1 MSVIARDTIRW
12 GIIGCGDVCEVK
24 SGPGF
29 QKAEGSRLV
38 AVMRRD
44 RAKAEDFARRHG
56 VPRAYDDAAAL
67 IADPEVDAVYIA
79 TPPSSHA
86 AYTLLAAAA
95 GKPVYVEKPMATTA
109 AEGQAMVD
117 ACRAAGVPLFVAY
130 YRRTLPRFQRVK
142 ALLAEGAIGTPC
154 TVNMVLCEPP
164 RPGQLPLS
172 PTAWRLDPAIAGAGL
187 FLDLGSHMLDLL
199 DHLLGPI
206 RSARGAAAN
215 RAGLYDAEDTVAAQL
230 SFEGGVVGAAAWS
243 FVTGVKLD
251 RTEIL
256 GTAGKL
262 QYACF
267 DDAPIVLETR
277 AGRQEIPVAASPAR
291 AATADPDHRRSAAG
305 ARPGRQRCQQR
316 PAHHRGDGRD
326 PGRVPGRAARA
337 SAADA
342 GVPAGS
348 CRRRAAGP
356 VGAGSLAICAQ
367 LNSGFSRC
375 APRNG

>member
-1 MSVIARDTIRW
+1 MARMAGTAKSTDKDTVRW

-44 RAKAEDFARRHG
+44 RARAEDFARRHG

-79 TPPSSHA
+79 TPPSTHA
-86 AYTLLAAAA
+86 PYALQAAAA

-109 AEGQAMVD
+109 AEAQAMVD

-130 YRRTLPRFQRVK
+130 YRRSLPRFQRVK
-142 ALLAEGAIGTPC
+142 SLLAEGAIGTPC
-154 TVNMVLCEPP
+154 AVHMVLCEPP
-164 RPGQLPLS
+164 RPGHLPPS

-206 RSARGAAAN
+206 TQVRGAAVN
-215 RAGLYDAEDTVAAQL
+215 RGGLYAAEDTIAAQL
-230 SFEGGVVGAAAWS
+230 GFESGVVAAATWS

-256 GTAGKL
+256 GTAGRL
-262 QYACF
+262 QYACY
-267 DDAPIVLETR
+267 DDAPIVLETA
-277 AGRQEIPVAASPAR
+277 AGRQEIPVPHPPHVQQPLIQTIVDQLR
-291 AATADPDHRRSAAG
+291 
-305 ARPGRQRCQQR
+305 GR
-316 PAHHRGDGRD
+316 
-326 PGRVPGRAARA
+326 GRAASDASNGLRA
-337 SAADA
+337 TAVMDQILASYR
-342 GVPAGS
+342 GV
-348 CRRRAAGP
+348 
-356 VGAGSLAICAQ
+356 
-367 LNSGFSRC
+367 
-375 APRNG
+375 

>member
-1 MSVIARDTIRW
+1 MADTLNHMARDTVRW

-29 QKAEGSRLV
+29 QKAEGSQLV

-44 RAKAEDFARRHG
+44 RARAEDFARRHG
-56 VPRAYDDAAAL
+56 VPRVHDDAAAL
-67 IADPEVDAVYIA
+67 IADPEVDAIYIA
-79 TPPSSHA
+79 TPPSTHA
-86 AYTLLAAAA
+86 PYTLQAAAA

-130 YRRTLPRFQRVK
+130 YRRALPRFQRVK

-154 TVNMVLCEPP
+154 AVNMVLCEPP
-164 RPGQLPLS
+164 RPGHVPPS

-206 RSARGAAAN
+206 AQARGAAVN
-215 RAGLYDAEDTVAAQL
+215 RAGLYAAEDTIAAQL
-230 SFEGGVVGAAAWS
+230 SFEGGVVGSAAWS

-267 DDAPIVLETR
+267 EDAPVVLETA
-277 AGRQEIPVAASPAR
+277 AGRQEIPVPHPPHVQQPLIQTIVDQLRGRGRALSDASNGLR
-291 AATADPDHRRSAAG
+291 ATAVMDEIL
-305 ARPGRQRCQQR
+305 
-316 PAHHRGDGRD
+316 
-326 PGRVPGRAARA
+326 A
-337 SAADA
+337 SY
-342 GVPAGS
+342 
-348 CRRRAAGP
+348 RER
-356 VGAGSLAICAQ
+356 
-367 LNSGFSRC
+367 
-375 APRNG
+375 